1 MNMLK
6 TPDDTENNQ
15 CHLSGSEREGN
26 AEETHL
32 SPDVQV
38 DGVVFWKTPETRQSA
53 ARLHWTPQILIISNY

>member
-1 MNMLK
+1 MNTSTNTLN
-6 TPDDTENNQ
+6 DREDNQ

-38 DGVVFWKTPETRQSA
+38 DGVAFPKMPETRYSGVQFT
-53 ARLHWTPQILIISNY
+53 LKFNI

>member
-1 MNMLK
+1 MNILQK
-6 TPDDTENNQ
+6 NTNNREDNQ

-38 DGVVFWKTPETRQSA
+38 DGVVF
-53 ARLHWTPQILIISNY
+53 